1 MANCAQCGRKLP
13 PFSLRKICEWCL
25 RHEAAQRGEEPE
37 EAFQPVMPVPWAGSA
52 STTMIVTQAF
62 VGICAAVFVAM
73 GAATGGTSILSEP
86 TRQQLIE
93 WGANANMLT
102 LGGQWWRLVTSVFVH
117 IGLLHFFFNMWCLW
131 DLGAMC
137 ESLYGHWT
145 FAAVYMITG
154 VAASL
159 TSAWW
164 HPIGVSAGASGA
176 ISGIVGA
183 LIASYYLGEFSLP
196 RAAIS
201 THLRSLVMFVG
212 YNFLYGAIVGRVDNA
227 AHIGGLITGLLFGAL
242 IARVAPGRDVF
253 RRIAVML
260 LVLLVVLGG
269 GGWLYRSRSHMIHY
283 QRGAALF
290 QQGKTDQALSEL
302 QTAVRQRPD
311 FVPAHLALAEAY
323 LIRNQ
328 LAQAEEELKK
338 AISLD
343 AGHKFARFQLG
354 AVYLSQKSTQQ
365 AKEAFNQ
372 LLALD
377 KNDPAAHMGL
387 GMAWA
392 EEGNHP
398 AAIEEYKRAVQLD
411 PELGGVY
418 YRMGVS
424 QAQLKNYDEAIAAFQ
439 KELQNGSD
447 DYDTEVALSS
457 AYRAKG
463 MTSQA
468 EEAMRKAEQLET
480 KK

>member
-1 MANCAQCGRKLP
+1 MANCTQCGRKLP
-13 PFSLRKICEWCL
+13 PFSLRKICEWCV

-37 EAFQPVMPVPWAGSA
+37 DAFQPVMPVPWAGGA
-52 STTMIVTQAF
+52 SSTMIVTQAF

-73 GAATGGTSILSEP
+73 GAATGGASVTEP
-86 TRQQLIE
+86 TTRQLIE
-93 WGANANMLT
+93 WGANSAQLT
-102 LGGQWWRLVTSVFVH
+102 LAGQWWRLVTSMFLH
-117 IGLLHFFFNMWCLW
+117 IGVMHIFFNMWCLW

-137 ESLYGHWT
+137 ESLYGRWT
-145 FAAVYMITG
+145 YAACYMITG

-201 THLRSLVMFVG
+201 AHLRSLVMFVG

-227 AHIGGLITGLLFGAL
+227 AHIGGLLAGLLFGAL

-253 RRIAVML
+253 PRIAVIL
-260 LVLLVVLGG
+260 LVLLIVLGSG
-269 GGWLYRSRSHMIHY
+269 AWLYRSRSYMIHY

-290 QQGKTDQALSEL
+290 QQGKHDQALSEL
-302 QTAVRQRPD
+302 RTAVRQRPD
-311 FVPAHLALAEAY
+311 FVSAHRALAEAY

-328 LAQAEEELKK
+328 LPQAEEELKQVI
-338 AISLD
+338 ALD
-343 AGHKFARFQLG
+343 PSDKFARFQLG

-377 KNDPAAHMGL
+377 KNDGSAHMGL

-392 EEGNHP
+392 DEGNHA
-398 AAIEEYKRAVQLD
+398 AAIEEYKQAVQLD

-418 YRMGVS
+418 YRIGLS
-424 QAQLKNYDEAIAAFQ
+424 QAQLKNYDDAIAAFQ
-439 KELQNGSD
+439 REQQNGG

-468 EEAMRKAEQLET
+468 EEAMRKAEEL
-480 KK
+480 KPAK

>member
-1 MANCAQCGRKLP
+1 
-13 PFSLRKICEWCL
+13 
-25 RHEAAQRGEEPE
+25 
-37 EAFQPVMPVPWAGSA
+37 
-52 STTMIVTQAF
+52 
-62 VGICAAVFVAM
+62 M
-73 GAATGGTSILSEP
+73 GANSA
-86 TRQQLIE
+86 Q
-93 WGANANMLT
+93 LT
-102 LGGQWWRLVTSVFVH
+102 LAGQWWRLVTSMFLH
-117 IGLLHFFFNMWCLW
+117 IGVMHIFFNMWCLW

-159 TSAWW
+159 TSVWW

-201 THLRSLVMFVG
+201 AHLRSLVMFVG

-227 AHIGGLITGLLFGAL
+227 AHIGGLVTGLLLGAL

-253 RRIAVML
+253 PRIAVTL
-260 LVLLVVLGG
+260 LVLLIVLGSG
-269 GGWLYRSRSHMIHY
+269 AWLYRSRSYIIHY

-302 QTAVRQRPD
+302 RTAVRQRPD
-311 FVPAHLALAEAY
+311 FVSAHLALAEAY

-328 LAQAEEELKK
+328 LPRAEEELKK
-338 AISLD
+338 AISLEPSD
-343 AGHKFARFQLG
+343 KFARFQLG
-354 AVYLSQKSTQQ
+354 AIYLSQKSTQQ

-377 KNDPAAHMGL
+377 KSDASAYMGL

-398 AAIEEYKRAVQLD
+398 TAIEEYKRAVQLN

-418 YRMGVS
+418 YRMGLS

-439 KELQNGSD
+439 REQQNGD
-447 DYDTEVALSS
+447 DYDTEVALAD

-468 EEAMRKAEQLET
+468 EEAMRKAEQL
-480 KK
+480 KPAK